1 MYDYKGKR
9 ALVTGAS
16 SGIGAS
22 FAQALAQRGMN
33 LVLVARSEDKMR
45 KLADELKLAHGVE
58 VVVIGADLSQ
68 TGSAKTVYEA
78 TQRQNLPIDML
89 VNNAGF
95 STFGGFDTIPAAKEQ
110 EEIAVNVASLVD
122 MTHAFLPAMLAKGDG
137 AILNV
142 ASTGA
147 FLSLPRQAVYGA
159 TKAFVLS
166 FSEALYEEYRKRGVR
181 IFALCPGPV
190 ATQFAEV
197 AEVDF
202 KTKAATPQQVVEAGL
217 KAFERGRHYVIPGA
231 MNYVQANLLPR
242 LLPRNLLVR
251 LVEVVS
257 RQVIQPRASGQPNKA
272 G

>member
-9 ALVTGAS
+9 ALITGAS

-33 LVLVARSEDKMR
+33 LVLVARSEDKMQ
-45 KLADELKLAHGVE
+45 KLADELKRSHGVE
-58 VVVIGADLSQ
+58 VAVIGADLSQ
-68 TGSAKTVYEA
+68 AGSAKTVYEA
-78 TQRQNLPIDML
+78 TQSQNLPIDML

-95 STFGGFDTIPAAKEQ
+95 STFGNFETIPPSKEQ
-110 EEIAVNVASLVD
+110 EEIAVNVATLVD
-122 MTHAFLPAMLAKGDG
+122 LTHAFLPAMLTKGDG

-142 ASTGA
+142 ASTA
-147 FLSLPRQAVYGA
+147 SFLSLPRQAVYGA

-181 IFALCPGPV
+181 VFALCPGAV
-190 ATQFAEV
+190 ATEFAEV
-197 AEVDF
+197 AQVDF
-202 KTKAATPQQVVEAGL
+202 TTKAHPPQQVVEVGL

-231 MNYVQANLLPR
+231 MNYVQANVLPR

-257 RQVIQPRASGQPNKA
+257 RQAIKPRSKTQPNKA
-272 G
+272 S